1 MIYQL
6 GCCQNP
12 WRTTLTPQI
21 LKTPSLKK
29 SPFCSKPVLG
39 FHPQNPDAMNGETKS
54 RTQLK
59 NPTLVTSSVQVFHR
73 RSEERSGPL
82 SEMLVLC
89 GLGYWVQGFRC
100 FPWLALNFHMTH
112 NLNLHPSILQLVQ
125 NSGNLPMAAKP
136 LYGILSDAF
145 YINGARRIPY
155 ISIGVILQVLS
166 WGSLAL
172 IPVAG
177 QSLLTLMAFV
187 LLSNFGA
194 SITEV
199 AKDALVA
206 EYGQKHNLN
215 GLQSY
220 ALMASAAGGILGN
233 LLGGLFLMKAPP
245 RTIFFL
251 FTVLLYLQLGFS
263 LRTRE
268 ESLGLATLPDNGLTE
283 KSILESLRTQFSEL
297 RMAISDESIYRPLSW
312 IVASIVMVPSLS
324 GSIFCYQTQ
333 CLHLDPSVIGMSRV
347 VGQLMLLSTT
357 VLYNRYGKR
366 VPMRNLVSAVQILY
380 AGSVLLDLIL
390 MKQMNLKLGIP
401 NEIFALCFAGLAE
414 TIAQFKLLPFT
425 VLFASLCPR
434 GCEGSLTSFLASALC
449 LSSIVSGCLGIGLA
463 LLLGIT
469 SGDYSRLPL
478 GILVQFI
485 AALVPL
491 LWAHHLPM
499 SQGTAEKEK
508 KRGLS
513 KRTRRNRRIGRV
525 VLGSFY
531 VYRRE
536 RESEMQR

>member
-1 MIYQL
+1 MINQL

-29 SPFCSKPVLG
+29 SPFCSKPVLC
-39 FHPQNPDAMNGETKS
+39 FHPQNPNAMNRATGP

-59 NPTLVTSSVQVFHR
+59 NPTLVTSSAQVFHR
-73 RSEERSGPL
+73 RSEERSWPL

-89 GLGYWVQGFRC
+89 GLGYLVQGFRC

-199 AKDALVA
+199 SKDALVA
-206 EYGQKHNLN
+206 EYGQKHNFN

-233 LLGGLFLMKAPP
+233 LLGGIFLMKAPP
-245 RTIFFL
+245 RTMFFL
-251 FTVLLYLQLGFS
+251 FTVLLSLQLGFS

-268 ESLGLATLPDNGLTE
+268 ESFGLARLPDNELMR
-283 KSILESLRTQFSEL
+283 KSISESLRIQFSEL
-297 RMAISDESIYRPLSW
+297 RMAISDESIYRPLTW

-357 VLYNRYGKR
+357 VLYNRYWRR
-366 VPMRNLVSAVQILY
+366 VPMRNLLSAVQILY

-390 MKQMNLKLGIP
+390 MKQINLKLGIP
-401 NEIFALCFAGLAE
+401 NEIFALCFAGLPE

-449 LSSIVSGCLGIGLA
+449 LSSIVSGCSGIGLA

-491 LWAHHLPM
+491 LWTHHLPM
-499 SQGTAEKEK
+499 SQGAAEKEK
-508 KRGLS
+508 KRGMS
-513 KRTRRNRRIGRV
+513 KRTRRNRRVGRV

-536 RESEMQR
+536 RESEMQM